1 MAKKVLI
8 VEDEPTLSN
17 AMKAKLE
24 KEGYEVVIAKNG
36 LEGLQMVSKEK
47 PDIVL
52 LDIVMPVMD
61 GISLLRNLR
70 RDPQVGSVPVIVLSN
85 LSDSEDILKAME
97 DEAYDYLIKSD
108 VTLETIVAKIKN
120 RLGE

>member
-17 AMKAKLE
+17 AMKTKLE
-24 KEGYEVVIAKNG
+24 KEGYDAIIAKNG
-36 LEGLQMVSKEK
+36 LEGLQMVSTEK

-70 RDPQVGSVPVIVLSN
+70 RDPQAGSVPVIVLSN

-108 VTLETIVAKIKN
+108 VTLETIVSKIKS

>member
-8 VEDEPTLSN
+8 VEDEPTLSG

-24 KEGYEVVIAKNG
+24 KEGYVVAIAKNG
-36 LEGLQMVSKEK
+36 LEGLQMVSTEK

-70 RDPQVGSVPVIVLSN
+70 RDPQAGGVPVIVLSN
-85 LSDSEDILKAME
+85 LSDSEDILKVME

-108 VTLETIVAKIKN
+108 VTLETIVAKIKA